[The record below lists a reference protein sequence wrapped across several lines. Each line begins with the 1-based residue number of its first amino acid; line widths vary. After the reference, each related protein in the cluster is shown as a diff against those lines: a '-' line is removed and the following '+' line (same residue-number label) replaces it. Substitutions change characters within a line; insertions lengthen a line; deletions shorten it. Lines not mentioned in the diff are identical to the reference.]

1 MSVCLSVRLCV
12 RLSPVKFVKSFAK
25 WRHLAASGAYRID
38 SDAPVRLEEIVTK
51 LETNKQSYKQ
61 ATKNNTSSLDEV
73 IKS

>member
-51 LETNKQSYKQ
+51 LQS
-61 ATKNNTSSLDEV
+61 
-73 IKS
+73 